1 MELQLIN
8 GHFHASEAG
17 ELLTE
22 LVNTKIRFHEKRIQQ
37 AGDNE
42 EDIKMREKRIIELQR
57 DLSNIRQ
64 YLRQETGA
72 GNIRCTV
79 QL

>member
-8 GHFHASEAG
+8 GYFHASEAG

-22 LVNTKIRFHEKRIQQ
+22 LVNTKIRFHEKRIQL

-57 DLSNIRQ
+57 GLSEMRA
-64 YLRQETGA
+64 YLSKDPAA

>member
-8 GHFHASEAG
+8 GYFKAAEAG

-22 LVNTKIRFHEKRIQQ
+22 LVNTKIRFHEKRIQL

-57 DLSNIRQ
+57 GLSEIRQ
-64 YLRQETGA
+64 YLSKDPSA

-79 QL
+79 QV